1 MKHLKALYNEWLAQ
15 MQKETVVK
23 LHVPINL
30 VIAAP
35 DMYEAL
41 KAYIEHIER
50 FHGESGYPGNRCEW
64 CLDREK
70 EMRQA
75 LAKAEGENPD
85 GNV

>member
-1 MKHLKALYNEWLAQ
+1 MQHFKALYNEWLAQ

-23 LHVPINL
+23 LNVPINL

-41 KAYIEHIER
+41 KAYIEHVER

-70 EMRQA
+70 EMCLA

-85 GNV
+85 SNV

>member
-1 MKHLKALYNEWLAQ
+1 MQPFKALYNEWLAQ

-35 DMYEAL
+35 DTYEAL
-41 KAYIEHIER
+41 KAYIEHVER

-70 EMRQA
+70 EMCLA

-85 GNV
+85 SNV